1 MGAPGHFMKTLPH
14 SPLGPHRAA
23 TRRTGPLWSP
33 AAAGG
38 RRVLVAYLFLLPA
51 LVLLAVFTFYPVV
64 FGTVLSLFDYNVIT
78 PPRFVGAANF
88 QALWGDRYFWT
99 ALRNSLVY
107 LAVVPVLQLGSIILA
122 LWVRRPL
129 RSIAWF
135 RAAYYVPVITSI
147 VVVGLVWRWLYDDAG
162 LINYLLL
169 RLGIAHAP
177 VHWLTDPRLA
187 LYAVMLVTL
196 WKGLGYY
203 MVIYLAGLEA
213 IPPEFDEAAAID
225 GAGPVARLFRVT
237 IPLLRPSILLAS
249 TISAI
254 AALRVFEEVYV
265 MTGGGPVFS
274 TYTLFYYMFDQA
286 FNALHLGY
294 AAAVGVVLAAV
305 TIVLSVANFRLLQQ
319 GGLSYY

>member
-1 MGAPGHFMKTLPH
+1 MDGPARARTAPF
-14 SPLGPHRAA
+14 AA
-23 TRRTGPLWSP
+23 RRTLT
-33 AAAGG
+33 
-38 RRVLVAYLFLLPA
+38 AYLFLLPA
-51 LVLLAVFTFYPVV
+51 LVLLLVFEFYPVA
-64 FGTVLSLFDYNVIT
+64 FGTVLSLFDYNVIS

-99 ALRNSLVY
+99 SLRNSLVY

-129 RSIAWF
+129 RGMAWF
-135 RAAYYVPVITSI
+135 RAAYYLPVVTSI
-147 VVVGLVWRWLYDDAG
+147 VVVGLIWRWLYDDAG
-162 LINYLLL
+162 LLNYVLL
-169 RLGIAHAP
+169 RLDLVRAP

-213 IPPEFDEAAAID
+213 IPTEFDEAAALD

-274 TYTLFYYMFDQA
+274 TYTLFFYMFDQA

-294 AAAVGVVLAAV
+294 AAAVGVVLALV
-305 TIVLSVANFRLLQQ
+305 TIILSVANFRLLQR

>member
-1 MGAPGHFMKTLPH
+1 M
-14 SPLGPHRAA
+14 
-23 TRRTGPLWSP
+23 
-33 AAAGG
+33 
-38 RRVLVAYLFLLPA
+38 
-51 LVLLAVFTFYPVV
+51 LLAVFTFYPVV
-64 FGTVLSLFDYNVIT
+64 FGTVLSLFDYNVIS
-78 PPRFVGAANF
+78 PPRYIGAANF
-88 QALWGDRYFWT
+88 RALWGDRYFWT
-99 ALRNSLVY
+99 ALRNSLTY
-107 LAVVPVLQLGSIILA
+107 LAVVPALQLGSIVLA

-129 RSIAWF
+129 RGIAWF
-135 RAAYYVPVITSI
+135 RAAYYLPVVTSF
-147 VVVGLVWRWLYDDAG
+147 VVVGLLWRWLYDDAG
-162 LINYLLL
+162 LVNYVLL
-169 RLGIAHAP
+169 RVGIVHAP
-177 VHWLTDPRLA
+177 VHWLTNPSLA

-213 IPPEFDEAAAID
+213 IPPEYEEAAALD

-237 IPLLRPSILLAS
+237 IPLLRPSVLLAS

-254 AALRVFEEVYV
+254 SALRVFEEVYV

-274 TYTLFYYMFDQA
+274 TYTLFFYMFDQA

-305 TIVLSVANFRLLQQ
+305 TIVLSAVNFHLLRQ